1 VVAPAVVY
9 PAMQLGNYGDVA
21 EPDGTPVVY
30 VDISHVVVVE
40 KGMGFDSLMRTLQST
55 SCFDPCGEVEQW
67 LRNDNSLNDFSPD
80 NIYALFAAVRDSFEK
95 TRMASI
101 VAEARQGAFTC
112 AHIAAACRG
121 SPDFIRREV
130 AETLLSHGGVSD
142 KENSKLIEQQLT
154 PFQFRTLERFFR

>member
-1 VVAPAVVY
+1 
-9 PAMQLGNYGDVA
+9 MQLGNYGDVA

-130 AETLLSHGGVSD
+130 AESLLSGGAGGVSD
-142 KENSKLIEQQLT
+142 KENSKLIGEQLT
-154 PFQFRTLERFFR
+154 SFQFMTLERFFR